1 MVSRRANVPPK
12 GDQAIMDWIWAV
24 IDALIPWPWERR
36 FRRWLERHPCVVA
49 GLLLLL
55 VGGFLWSLMN

>member
-1 MVSRRANVPPK
+1 
-12 GDQAIMDWIWAV
+12 MDWIWAV